1 MHLRGVI
8 STLGVLVALFGLG
21 MLAPTG
27 VDLYYGTGQ
36 ALHFVIASV
45 MVMTLGLVMRRL
57 GGPLDYQLSHKDG
70 FLIVSI
76 AWVLL
81 SILGAVPLW
90 TTGTCHTFWDG
101 FFESASGLTTTG
113 STVLSGLDT
122 MPPAVLFWRSMEQ
135 FIGGMG
141 IIVLAVAVMPL
152 LGVGGMQLFKAEV
165 PGPVKDKLTARVAE
179 TAKALWYIYFGINVL
194 CAICLWMAGMSLFD
208 AINHAM
214 ATVATGGFS
223 THDASI
229 GYYHSKL
236 IDWTEVIFMFIGS
249 VNFNLHFAALRRG
262 LSLGA
267 YLQDEEFMAYIKWLL
282 FLLLAIGLVAVP
294 SGASISDVVFNT
306 VSLVSTT
313 GLVSS
318 DYSLWPPVTGIL
330 LIIGMLISGCAGSTS
345 GGGIKV
351 VRMLLLFRQGKR
363 ELRRLIHPH
372 AVIQIKLGLTRIP
385 ESVVQALW
393 GFLALYV
400 VCFGILVTLVAL
412 TGVDMITSIS
422 AVVTCV
428 TNSGPGFGLVGPSSN
443 FGSLP
448 AAAKGILAFA
458 MIIGRLEIFSFF
470 VLLIPEFWRR

>member
-1 MHLRGVI
+1 MHIRGVI
-8 STLGVLVALFGLG
+8 ATLGILAMLFGLG
-21 MLAPTG
+21 MLAPTV
-27 VDLYYGTGQ
+27 VDFYYGTGQ
-36 ALHFVIASV
+36 ALHFVMASLMVIA
-45 MVMTLGLVMRRL
+45 LGLVMKRL
-57 GGPLDYQLSHKDG
+57 GGQVEYQLSHRDG
-70 FLIVSI
+70 FLIVSL
-76 AWVLL
+76 AWVML
-81 SILGAVPLW
+81 SVLGAVPLW
-90 TTGTCHTFWDG
+90 TTGVCHTFWDG

-113 STVLSGLDT
+113 STVLSGLDST
-122 MPPAVLFWRSMEQ
+122 PPAVLFWRSMEQ
-135 FIGGMG
+135 WLGGMG

-152 LGVGGMQLFKAEV
+152 LGVGGMQLFRAEV

-179 TAKALWYIYFGINVL
+179 TAKALWYIYFGITVA
-194 CAICLWMAGMSLFD
+194 CAICLWLAGMNKFD

-214 ATVATGGFS
+214 CTLATGGFS
-223 THDASI
+223 THDASL
-229 GYYHSKL
+229 GYYHSNL
-236 IDWTEVIFMFIGS
+236 IDWVTIVFMFLGS

-267 YLQDEEFMAYIKWLL
+267 YLQDEEFVAYIKWLAFIL
-282 FLLLAIGLVAVP
+282 FAIGIVAVP
-294 SGASISDVVFNT
+294 HGATVTDVVFNT

-313 GLVSS
+313 GFVSV

-412 TGVDMITSIS
+412 TGVDMISSIS

-428 TNSGPGFGLVGPSSN
+428 TNSGPGFGVVGPASN
-443 FGSLP
+443 FGGLP

>member
-1 MHLRGVI
+1 MHIKGVI
-8 STLGVLVALFGLG
+8 STLGILVALFGLG
-21 MLAPTG
+21 MIVPTA

-36 ALHFVIASV
+36 ALHFILASL
-45 MVMTLGLVMRRL
+45 MVVVLGLAMRKL

-113 STVLSGLDT
+113 STVLTGLDH

-179 TAKALWYIYFGINVL
+179 TAKALWLIYFGINVI
-194 CAICLWMAGMSLFD
+194 CAICLWLAGMSVFD

-214 ATVATGGFS
+214 VTVATGGFS

-236 IDWTEVIFMFIGS
+236 IDWTEVLFMFIGS

-262 LSLGA
+262 TTLKA
-267 YLQDEEFMAYIKWLL
+267 YMQDEEFIAYVKWLA
-282 FLLLAIGLVAVP
+282 FLLLAIGIVAVP
-294 SGASISDVVFNT
+294 KGASVSDVVFNT

-330 LIIGMLISGCAGSTS
+330 LLIGMLISGCAGSTS

-372 AVIQIKLGLTRIP
+372 AVIQIKFGLTRIP

-412 TGVDMITSIS
+412 TGVDMISSIS

-428 TNSGPGFGLVGPSSN
+428 TNSGPGFGVVGPASN
-443 FGSLP
+443 FGGLP

-470 VLLIPEFWRR
+470 VLLMPEFWRR